1 MSDRKKRA
9 ISGIIAGSGGTL
21 VVQLATI
28 VVTPFY
34 LDLTSQELFGLWL
47 TLLAILG
54 WIKIGDMGLGMALT
68 KRSVEAL
75 ESNDYELLLRLA
87 YGAMLP
93 AFIFSIFFA
102 GIGYILTDKLMS
114 VFDINSILE
123 DEFKSTYY
131 LLLVIATFRP
141 AFGVF
146 GSLIDGKQHIA
157 FLGVRNTG
165 VSLLTTAVTLLF
177 LYLNFGIISF
187 AYGLL
192 FEALVIP
199 FIDITYLNIVDKKV
213 RFFPIKTST
222 KEVVA
227 LLEFGGPFQILK
239 LTNIV
244 STNVDNLIIA
254 SLIGLASVPIYV
266 FTGKLAFAS
275 AIFLIGIIP
284 SMLFPGIAQLFE
296 LGDFKRI
303 QSVYVKLSNIAIR
316 IGLLT
321 GVVYFTINEAFI
333 DIWVGSENFGGV
345 ELTAIFVVWIIFE
358 SFVRGITIIIHSS
371 GKLKSLAIVSCIEAI
386 INICLTLM
394 LIKHIGIF
402 GAVLA
407 SVLSRLVS
415 VFYIPLKIN
424 TILTL
429 EHSRYL
435 SELKVGSIFRSLP
448 MIFFASATHGYLYLN
463 DITFTIFQA
472 IVTAIIFVCINVITF
487 EGLFLLGLKGVP
499 LIGRLKLLKSHYL
512 TV

>member
-1 MSDRKKRA
+1 
-9 ISGIIAGSGGTL
+9 
-21 VVQLATI
+21 
-28 VVTPFY
+28 
-34 LDLTSQELFGLWL
+34 LT
-47 TLLAILG
+47 
-54 WIKIGDMGLGMALT
+54 
-68 KRSVEAL
+68 V
-75 ESNDYELLLRLA
+75 
-87 YGAMLP
+87 
-93 AFIFSIFFA
+93 
-102 GIGYILTDKLMS
+102 
-114 VFDINSILE
+114 
-123 DEFKSTYY
+123 
-131 LLLVIATFRP
+131 
-141 AFGVF
+141 
-146 GSLIDGKQHIA
+146 
-157 FLGVRNTG
+157 
-165 VSLLTTAVTLLF
+165 
-177 LYLNFGIISF
+177 
-187 AYGLL
+187 
-192 FEALVIP
+192 
-199 FIDITYLNIVDKKV
+199 
-213 RFFPIKTST
+213 
-222 KEVVA
+222 
-227 LLEFGGPFQILK
+227 
-239 LTNIV
+239 
-244 STNVDNLIIA
+244 
-254 SLIGLASVPIYV
+254 
-266 FTGKLAFAS
+266 
-275 AIFLIGIIP
+275 
-284 SMLFPGIAQLFE
+284 
-296 LGDFKRI
+296 
-303 QSVYVKLSNIAIR
+303 
-316 IGLLT
+316 
-321 GVVYFTINEAFI
+321 VVYFTINEAFI

-386 INICLTLM
+386 LNICLTLM